1 MVAIKHYLL
10 IKSPPGKVY
19 QALTTRDGISNWW
32 TEQTEI
38 GKKVGDMNVFDFGN
52 KYHNEMKITDLQLN
66 KRVEWECI
74 EGDKEWIGT
83 TFIFDLE
90 EKEGNTILRFTHG
103 NWKEETDFFA
113 FCNYNWG
120 YYMKSLA
127 KYSEEGEGTPFR
139 EKDFA

>member
-1 MVAIKHYLL
+1 MVAIKQYLL
-10 IKSPPGKVY
+10 IKSPTGKVY

-38 GKKVGDMNVFDFGN
+38 GKKVGDMNVFDFGSR
-52 KYHNEMKITDLQLN
+52 YHNEMKITDLQPN
-66 KRVEWECI
+66 KRAEWECI

-90 EKEGNTILRFTHG
+90 EKEGDTILRFTHG

-113 FCNYNWG
+113 SCNYNWG

-127 KYSEEGEGTPFR
+127 KYCEEGKGTPFR
-139 EKDFA
+139 EEDFA